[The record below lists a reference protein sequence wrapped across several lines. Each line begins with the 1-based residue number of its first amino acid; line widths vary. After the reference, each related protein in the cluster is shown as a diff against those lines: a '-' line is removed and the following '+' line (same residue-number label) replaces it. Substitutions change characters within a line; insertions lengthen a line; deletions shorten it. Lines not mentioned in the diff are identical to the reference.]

1 MNKNIVTAGFIV
13 AMALPVVA
21 WDAIAQSKTPPQSA
35 PARAA
40 APPATPAKPTAPTA
54 TDGAIKGSEVVAR
67 VGDNDVTAEELRST
81 LALLD
86 SRQQAAVARDP
97 ALLSQTVRSILANR
111 LVLKEAQAKKWDQQP
126 AIVAQLARARENQI
140 IETYLQSITTPP
152 ESYPSE
158 ADVKSVYDANAS
170 ALVVPR
176 RFQLAQIVI
185 AVAKDAD
192 KPAED
197 AARKKLD
204 DVLKKAKQPGADF
217 AALARTV
224 SDDTATSARDGEI
237 GWVAEPDLRPEIRS
251 QVMELAKAAI
261 TDPVRLDDGWH
272 ILKMLD
278 TEASHT
284 RPLAEVRDALV
295 QRIRAER
302 ADANRRAYVAEL
314 LKQSPPVVNEIA
326 LSKLLDAKLDAPPA
340 H

>member
-1 MNKNIVTAGFIV
+1 MNKNVVTAGLIL
-13 AMALPVVA
+13 AMAFPAVA
-21 WDAIAQSKTPPQSA
+21 WEAIAQTKTPPQSA

-40 APPATPAKPTAPTA
+40 TPPATPAKPTAA
-54 TDGAIKGSEVVAR
+54 DGAIKGSEVVAR

-86 SRQQAAVARDP
+86 SRQQTAVAHDP
-97 ALLSQTVRSILANR
+97 ALLSLTVRSILANR

-152 ESYPSE
+152 ENYPSE

-192 KPAED
+192 KAAED

-204 DVLKKAKQPGADF
+204 DVLKKAKQPGTDF

-261 TDPVRLDDGWH
+261 ADPVRLDDGWH

-284 RPLAEVRDALV
+284 RPLAEVKDTLV

-302 ADANRRAYVAEL
+302 SEANRRAYVAEL

-326 LSKLLDAKLDAPPA
+326 LSKLLDAKPDATPA
-340 H
+340 R

>member
-1 MNKNIVTAGFIV
+1 MNKNIVTAGLIV

-204 DVLKKAKQPGADF
+204 DVSKKAKQPGADF

-302 ADANRRAYVAEL
+302 AEANRRAYVAEL
-314 LKQSPPVVNEIA
+314 LKQSPPVLNEIA
-326 LSKLLDAKLDAPPA
+326 LSKLLEAKPDASPA
-340 H
+340 R

>member
-1 MNKNIVTAGFIV
+1 MNKNIVTAGLIV

-237 GWVAEPDLRPEIRS
+237 GWVAEPGRARGGQSSCLR
-251 QVMELAKAAI
+251 
-261 TDPVRLDDGWH
+261 
-272 ILKMLD
+272 
-278 TEASHT
+278 
-284 RPLAEVRDALV
+284 
-295 QRIRAER
+295 
-302 ADANRRAYVAEL
+302 RRAAQTVAARAQRDRTLETARG
-314 LKQSPPVVNEIA
+314 KT
-326 LSKLLDAKLDAPPA
+326 
-340 H
+340 